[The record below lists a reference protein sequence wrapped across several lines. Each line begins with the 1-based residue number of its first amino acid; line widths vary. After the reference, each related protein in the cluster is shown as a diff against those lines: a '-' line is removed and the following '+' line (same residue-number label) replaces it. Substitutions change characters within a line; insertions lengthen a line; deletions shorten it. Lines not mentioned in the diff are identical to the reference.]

1 MFTINIYL
9 RFALI
14 GLLLIGGTILAFFTG
29 FWYAFP
35 ILLIGLGLVISYI
48 LLGTIQSAAKF
59 MQDSDFDNVEK
70 RLKLTLKPNWLYSTN
85 RAYFYMMQ
93 GSLAQFKRQ
102 PEEAEKWFHKAESV
116 KLPTDNEK
124 AMIQLQLANLAAQ
137 KEKWNQARVHF
148 RNAKQLKI
156 TDENLKDQL
165 RQFEKALSNR
175 GQIKAARQ
183 GGRGGAAMRPG
194 GKRRRP
200 KMR

>member
-85 RAYFYMMQ
+85 RAYF
-93 GSLAQFKRQ
+93 
-102 PEEAEKWFHKAESV
+102 
-116 KLPTDNEK
+116 
-124 AMIQLQLANLAAQ
+124 
-137 KEKWNQARVHF
+137 
-148 RNAKQLKI
+148 
-156 TDENLKDQL
+156 
-165 RQFEKALSNR
+165 
-175 GQIKAARQ
+175 
-183 GGRGGAAMRPG
+183 
-194 GKRRRP
+194 
-200 KMR
+200 